1 MILAMLPTI
10 SIVYFFVY
18 YKKGHEKE
26 FVRTEK
32 GDKLNLKING
42 LKNFLKDFSNLDEK
56 KIIHI
61 RKWEEYLIYSV
72 IFDQNDKLLAELRQI
87 INNLATPL
95 TKQ

>member
-18 YKKGHEKE
+18 YKGHEKE

-61 RKWEEYLIYSV
+61 RNGKNI
-72 IFDQNDKLLAELRQI
+72 
-87 INNLATPL
+87 
-95 TKQ
+95 